1 MKVPVSFRDT
11 FAGSA
16 VPLPP
21 SPGAK
26 VTVYSGSVTVTWAV
40 YSSLSTVAVTVR
52 VLPAVSFIPR
62 VSRPVPEIWVLVSVL
77 SDTDQVTFASLAAP
91 TRVNCWV
98 LPIWRV
104 TVLGTSTGPVA
115 SRTT

>member
-1 MKVPVSFRDT
+1 MSFRDT

-26 VTVYSGSVTVTWAV
+26 VTVYTGSCTVTLAV
-40 YSSLSTVAVTVR
+40 YWAPPTVAVTVR
-52 VLPAVSFIPR
+52 VLFAVSFIPR

-77 SDTDQVTFASLAAP
+77 PDTDQVGCSLAAP

-104 TVLGTSTGPVA
+104 TAVGTTSTVPLGA
-115 SRTT
+115 CFTS